1 MSTIRGS
8 VIDIIG
14 SFLFYSALAFFLI
27 QNPARGEISSLK
39 TSYGILESRKSK
51 SDRECGQH
59 APHPCSVVALRN
71 VIITSNAMAGV
82 VTAFPSVSNPRLIEL
97 YSGGGGNLMPPGQF
111 IIHVSPDGYCEVG
124 DFSLENAVS
133 DGDGVLIKK
142 FENFNKLGDE
152 QFGLYSYKYN
162 CAPPRLVRKY
172 IDYDTTIEE
181 KKTRPS
187 QYLSDPVARRPL
199 ISAIGEKS
207 FSDFRFRMRVEDR
220 IARVDGRYIVGA
232 GCTPRNCQDSGAIF
246 IIDKKSLD
254 AVAASFER
262 RGLDQKPPVELKL
275 YGNFGPRGGAR
286 VKIIN
291 EWASENGFQITSH
304 PFN

>member
-1 MSTIRGS
+1 MSTIRDS
-8 VIDIIG
+8 AIDIVR
-14 SFLFYSALAFFLI
+14 SFLFYFALAFFLI
-27 QNPARGEISSLK
+27 PNPARSEISILK
-39 TSYGILESRKSK
+39 TSYGTLESRKSK
-51 SDRECGQH
+51 SGRECGPN
-59 APHPCSVVALRN
+59 ARHPCSVIALRN
-71 VIITSNAMAGV
+71 EIIISNAMAGII
-82 VTAFPSVSNPRLIEL
+82 TAFPSVGNPRLIEL
-97 YSGGGGNLMPPGQF
+97 YEGSGGALMPPGRF
-111 IIHVSPDGYCEVG
+111 IIHVSSDGYCEVG

-142 FENFNKLGDE
+142 LENVNNLGDE

-162 CAPPRLVRKY
+162 CAPPRLLKKY

-199 ISAIGEKS
+199 ISAIGEKK

-232 GCTPRNCQDSGAIF
+232 GCTPHNCQDSGAIF

-254 AVAASFER
+254 AVAASFEI
-262 RGLDQKPPVELKL
+262 RGHDQKPPVELKL

-291 EWASENGFQITSH
+291 EWASEKGFQITSH